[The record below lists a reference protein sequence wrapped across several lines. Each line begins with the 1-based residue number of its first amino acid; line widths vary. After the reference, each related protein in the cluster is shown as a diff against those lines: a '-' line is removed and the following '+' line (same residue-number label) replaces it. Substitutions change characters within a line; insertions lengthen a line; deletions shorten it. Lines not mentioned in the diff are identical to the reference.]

1 MVSER
6 EYIAYFRTMVEQK
19 LMLGTCDGKLKQRDF
34 EYLARLI
41 EEKSKVRLSLSTLK
55 RLWKD
60 DYTQEPH
67 AATLDA
73 VASALGFDSW
83 QMFKKHHAESGIAQ
97 SPSGSTPQRRSIAWP
112 IAGSLL
118 AVLVLVVFLVLQG
131 FNRSE
136 KKLSLP
142 ENITFKADK
151 TITSGVPNTVLFTY
165 DVKEVKADSF
175 FIQQSWNPLNRV
187 RIDPTKNYLSSI
199 YYTPGF
205 HRAKL
210 IVNDSIVKIAR
221 IHIKTDGWM
230 PIVQYDVRD
239 NSPFYLDSRK
249 MMTDGIMHAT
259 PEALSAANVDVTKRF
274 FLRYYN
280 IRDFDGVDSDNFSI
294 ETRFKH
300 DSIGIALCP
309 LAELTILT
317 EEHIYYVPVTSMG
330 CVGDLEIKVGEVFK
344 NSRDNN
350 LSGLGADIYQW
361 QKLRIVNTNKN
372 ASVFLNDKEAIQ
384 VQYTRDF
391 GKIVGLIFTFN
402 GLGSV
407 DYINMKDLNGHVVY
421 HDNFQPT
428 SSQPAIS
435 QE

>member
-1 MVSER
+1 
-6 EYIAYFRTMVEQK
+6 
-19 LMLGTCDGKLKQRDF
+19 MLGTSDGKLKQRDF

-41 EEKSKVRLSLSTLK
+41 EEKSKIRLSLSTLK

-67 AATLDA
+67 PATLDA
-73 VASALGFDSW
+73 VASLLEFDTW
-83 QMFKKHHAESGIAQ
+83 QTFKKQQAESRVEPTAT
-97 SPSGSTPQRRSIAWP
+97 GSKRQRRSIYWP
-112 IAGSLL
+112 IAAGLF
-118 AVLVLVVFLVLQG
+118 AVLVLIVFLVLQG

-142 ENITFKADK
+142 DNITFKADK

-165 DVKEVKADSF
+165 DVKDIKADSF
-175 FIQQSWNPLNRV
+175 FIQQSWNPLNKV
-187 RIDPTKNYLSSI
+187 GIDPTKSYLSSI

-230 PIVQYDVRD
+230 PIVQYNVSD

-249 MMTDGIMHAT
+249 MIVGGTMLTT
-259 PEALSAANVDVTKRF
+259 LEALRAANVDASKKF

-317 EEHIYYVPVTSMG
+317 EEHIYFIPVTSMG

-344 NSRDNN
+344 NSKDHN
-350 LSGLGADIYQW
+350 LSGLGTNIYQW
-361 QKLRIVNTNKN
+361 QKLRIENNNKN
-372 ASVFLNDKEAIQ
+372 ASVFLNDTEAIRLH
-384 VQYTRDF
+384 YNRDF
-391 GKIVGLIFTFN
+391 GKIVGLIFSFN

-407 DYINMKDLNGHVVY
+407 DYINVKDVNGHVVY
-421 HDNFQPT
+421 NDDFQST
-428 SSQPAIS
+428 SSQVTIS